1 MACPNTWQEAHL
13 TMPQPFLGQ
22 RSDFLKKINHFFYK
36 LNFTKVLKEHGKST
50 FISIFYLI
58 EMSNHLSLTFQGAKQ
73 SFNRAKEEIMQFS
86 NVDSPSYS
94 NSMTSQSQV
103 APQTM
108 DVAECPLSGQ
118 ISELGDTESGFV
130 SIFVLHH
137 LH

>member
-1 MACPNTWQEAHL
+1 
-13 TMPQPFLGQ
+13 
-22 RSDFLKKINHFFYK
+22 
-36 LNFTKVLKEHGKST
+36 
-50 FISIFYLI
+50 
-58 EMSNHLSLTFQGAKQ
+58 MSNHLSLTFQGAKQ